1 MKAYTAL
8 LDMLTIY
15 FIVLAITFNVTDDY
29 ITGPSDVRRGAVSI
43 FIISCQTFFAVAGFC
58 VFLRYIARKIS

>member
-15 FIVLAITFNVTDDY
+15 FIVLAINFNLTGDY
-29 ITGPSDVRRGAVSI
+29 ITGPVGVRRGAVSI
-43 FIISCQTFFAVAGFC
+43 VIISWQTFFAVAGFC
-58 VFLRYIARKIS
+58 VFLRYIARKVS